1 MLKIIGIELCGLL
14 MKPKSIVFVVNVDWF
29 FCSHRLPIALEL
41 LKSGHTVT
49 LICSVT
55 NKQKYIES
63 LGISVIP
70 IKLSRSGSSLWNE
83 LRTFIQLGKTL
94 RNIPIDVLHLVTIKP
109 VLYGALLSRWMD
121 IPKRV
126 ASISGLGFIF
136 LSTRIKYRLIKM
148 IVVRLYRMGLNKSN
162 TTIIFQNRDDLELF
176 SVNKISTRAE
186 TKLIRGSGVDLN
198 QIQPTIE
205 TDDSIVVMFMARLLK
220 DKGVVEFIESST
232 SFISN
237 SDIKFVLVGDVDPDN
252 PNSLST
258 TELTSYKK
266 YSNVEHWG
274 WRNDISV
281 TLSKSNIVVL
291 PSYRE
296 GLPKSLLE
304 AAASARSVIT
314 TDVPGC
320 RDAIENGLTGLLV
333 PLKNVGALVEA
344 IELLISKPELRHKYG
359 QAGRVLAEKEF
370 DINSVVQKH
379 LQIYGI

>member
-136 LSTRIKYRLIKM
+136 LSTRIKYLSLIH
-148 IVVRLYRMGLNKSN
+148 I
-162 TTIIFQNRDDLELF
+162 
-176 SVNKISTRAE
+176 
-186 TKLIRGSGVDLN
+186 
-198 QIQPTIE
+198 
-205 TDDSIVVMFMARLLK
+205 
-220 DKGVVEFIESST
+220 
-232 SFISN
+232 
-237 SDIKFVLVGDVDPDN
+237 
-252 PNSLST
+252 
-258 TELTSYKK
+258 
-266 YSNVEHWG
+266 
-274 WRNDISV
+274 
-281 TLSKSNIVVL
+281 
-291 PSYRE
+291 
-296 GLPKSLLE
+296 
-304 AAASARSVIT
+304 
-314 TDVPGC
+314 
-320 RDAIENGLTGLLV
+320 
-333 PLKNVGALVEA
+333 
-344 IELLISKPELRHKYG
+344 
-359 QAGRVLAEKEF
+359 
-370 DINSVVQKH
+370 
-379 LQIYGI
+379 